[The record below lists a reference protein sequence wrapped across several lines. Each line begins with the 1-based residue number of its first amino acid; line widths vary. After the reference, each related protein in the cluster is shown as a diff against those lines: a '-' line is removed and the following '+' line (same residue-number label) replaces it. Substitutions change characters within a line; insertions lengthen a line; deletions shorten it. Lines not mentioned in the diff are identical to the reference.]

1 MARVLIL
8 GLYYPPANFMAG
20 RRLEGWARHLPAF
33 GYEPLVLTRYYD
45 PEERNSQDFYAS
57 SRPTKT
63 LHAPWVEEDG
73 AAYTIFKE
81 GLWSRLPLPGFVR
94 GLGHYAWPD
103 PDHSVW
109 FRQCYAYLKASQFKP
124 DIIIASS
131 GPPAVFRIARKLAR
145 WLRVPWVADYRDLWI
160 EKFDPSLDT
169 RIKYAMQRRHL
180 RSAAGI
186 TVVSEGMGDELRKQ
200 LLPLKKPLALVYNGA
215 EPVPVLS
222 PDPQDASGVAAFDDV
237 ASRYDLVLTYAG
249 SLYPPQETERVLE
262 TIASFNQEGGLS
274 CAVVLCGAHDPQQ
287 YSRWPFVEVL
297 GTVQQRTAI
306 FLQKKS
312 SALFYPTWPERYSG
326 FSGKIFEQVLSGRP
340 VLVSFSPTPDLVALC
355 QNFETVF
362 LPREPAA
369 LKEILRRL
377 PEMKMDGDNEPPAIA
392 TKSYWTGKLAEFLD
406 EVRAPSGSHV
416 A

>member
-1 MARVLIL
+1 MASVLIL

-20 RRLEGWARHLPAF
+20 RRLEGWAHHLPSF

-45 PEERNSQDFYAS
+45 PAERNSQDFYAS
-57 SRPTKT
+57 SRPTRTLKT
-63 LHAPWVEEDG
+63 PWVEEDG
-73 AAYTIFKE
+73 AAYTAFE
-81 GLWSRLPLPGFVR
+81 PGLWSKLPLPGFVR

-103 PDHSVW
+103 PDHSGW
-109 FRQCYAYLKASQFKP
+109 FRQCYSYLKASDFKP

-131 GPPAVFRIARKLAR
+131 GPAGVFRIARRLAR
-145 WLRVPWVADYRDLWI
+145 WLHVPWVADFRDIWI
-160 EKFDPSLDT
+160 EKFDRSLDT

-180 RSAAGI
+180 RSASGI

-215 EPVPVLS
+215 EPVEDS
-222 PDPQDASGVAAFDDV
+222 KPDSQDAAAVSAFRDISG
-237 ASRYDLVLTYAG
+237 RYDLVLTYAG

-262 TIASFNQEGGLS
+262 TIASFNEEGGHT
-274 CAVVLCGAHDPQQ
+274 CAVVLCGAHDARQ
-287 YSRWPFVEVL
+287 YDRWPFVKVL
-297 GTVQQRTAI
+297 GTVQQRTAV
-306 FLQKKS
+306 FLQRES

-340 VLVSFSPTPDLVALC
+340 VLVCFSPSPDLEALC

-362 LPREPAA
+362 LPKEPEA
-369 LKEILRRL
+369 LKETLRRL
-377 PEMKMDGDNEPPAIA
+377 PEMKIAGEGEPPAIA
-392 TKSYWTGKLAEFLD
+392 TKEYWTGKLATFLD
-406 EVRAPSGSHV
+406 EVRAQQGSAV